1 MPNYQNGKIYKL
13 ICDDPS
19 LVYIGSTC
27 QKYLNSRLSAHKY
40 KYTHNTAIRTTTS
53 RELFEVGGVKIILIE
68 DFPCNTKDELLFRER
83 LHMENMEC
91 VNMLRP
97 IITKEEHLENNRGNY
112 SKYKEQKKIYC
123 DKNRERKKEY
133 DKQRYLENK
142 EKINNRVKI
151 YYQENKEKVKQYQ
164 KRNNLKLYLNN

>member
-40 KYTHNTAIRTTTS
+40 TYNHCKTTTS
-53 RELFEVGGVKIILIE
+53 RELFEVGGVKIVLIE
-68 DFPCNTKDELLFRER
+68 LFKCNTRDELLNRER
-83 LHMENMEC
+83 LHMENIEC
-91 VNMLRP
+91 VNRLKP
-97 IITKEEHLENNRGNY
+97 IITKEEHNENKLIYGRTP
-112 SKYKEQKKIYC
+112 KAKEQKKIYC

-142 EKINNRVKI
+142 EKINNRVNI